1 MYFDCD
7 NITISNLI
15 INNSVGLDGA
25 GMFIVGSENLII
37 QMSDIVM
44 KNLICSLEYD
54 TLGCGIYINT

>member
-37 QMSDIVM
+37 
-44 KNLICSLEYD
+44 
-54 TLGCGIYINT
+54 